1 MAGTAIL
8 FSAVMNDDAKALARG
23 LRRRD
28 PDVLDR
34 LIEQYQYRLFRYLL
48 YITADRETAEDV
60 FQETWI
66 RVLDRGG
73 QYDGRVKFATWLF
86 TVARNLVIDLARRRK
101 LESLD
106 ALRDSERMQPLD
118 IVAAGPSPSDLLAA
132 QQDEAA
138 ALASLARLPAIHR
151 EVLLLRF
158 HEDLD
163 LQEIAAVLGAPL
175 STVKSRL
182 YRGLE
187 QLRSV
192 VAGDKA

>member
-1 MAGTAIL
+1 MAATAIF
-8 FSAVMNDDAKALARG
+8 FSALMTEDAKALVRG

-28 PDVLDR
+28 PDVLDK

-66 RVLDRGG
+66 RVLDRGD

-86 TVARNLVIDLARRRK
+86 TIARNLAIDFARRRK

-106 ALRDSERMQPLD
+106 ALRDPERMQPLD
-118 IVAAGPSPSDLLAA
+118 VAAAGPSPSDLVSAR
-132 QQDEAA
+132 QEEATVQ
-138 ALASLARLPAIHR
+138 ASLARLPAIHR

-163 LQEIAAVLGAPL
+163 LQEIAAILDAPL

-192 VAGDKA
+192 LAGGKA